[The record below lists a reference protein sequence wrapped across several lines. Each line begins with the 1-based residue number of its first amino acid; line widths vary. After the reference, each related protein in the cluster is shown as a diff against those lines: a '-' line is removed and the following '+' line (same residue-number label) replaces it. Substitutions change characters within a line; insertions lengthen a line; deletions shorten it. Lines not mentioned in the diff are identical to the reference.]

1 MTKNFTFLLVISLLT
16 CSVEVDISVP
26 SFPDISDYFNISDGL
41 TQMTIALNFFG
52 FCLASGFYGPLSD
65 TFGRRKVMLIGN
77 AIMLVG
83 SIGCALAHS
92 IEYLLFSRFIQG
104 IGASTSAVV
113 AFAMVADVYSEEKSA
128 KLVGTMNSLIT
139 VFMSI
144 APIAG
149 GFINESL
156 GWRGNYSVIAVL
168 SIVSWLMLYL
178 WLPET
183 KDKFNPLSYKKIA
196 NDFQT
201 LFTDSRFMLA
211 SLVPSIFFAGWMSFV
226 SCGSFLYMETYDL
239 PIMSYALH
247 QGFVIAVFSGVS
259 LYAGQI
265 LQTIGEK
272 NCVIFGVVFA
282 LVGSI
287 LMISVALVFEKAPYL
302 TSISMLIYSI
312 GAAISYPVIFVKS
325 LQIFPD
331 IKGTASSAIMS
342 MRALLCA
349 GFIAF
354 SSYIYSGKLITVA
367 AMLLTA
373 SVLIV
378 LFSIKLL
385 KALPFATKE
394 QKLI

>member
-1 MTKNFTFLLVISLLT
+1 MTKNFTFLLVVSLLT

-52 FCLASGFYGPLSD
+52 FCLASGVYGPLSD
-65 TFGRRKVMLIGN
+65 AFGRRKVMLIGN

-83 SIGCALAHS
+83 AVGCALAHS

-149 GFINESL
+149 GFINESI
-156 GWRGNYSVIAVL
+156 GWRGNYSVIATL
-168 SIVSWLMLYL
+168 SVASWFMLYL

-183 KDKFNPLSYKKIA
+183 KASFNPLRYNKIIA
-196 NDFQT
+196 DFQT

-239 PIMSYALH
+239 PIMYYALH
-247 QGFVIAVFSGVS
+247 QGCIIAVFSGVS

-272 NCVIFGVVFA
+272 NCV
-282 LVGSI
+282 
-287 LMISVALVFEKAPYL
+287 
-302 TSISMLIYSI
+302 
-312 GAAISYPVIFVKS
+312 FVNT
-325 LQIFPD
+325 LN
-331 IKGTASSAIMS
+331 
-342 MRALLCA
+342 
-349 GFIAF
+349 
-354 SSYIYSGKLITVA
+354 
-367 AMLLTA
+367 
-373 SVLIV
+373 
-378 LFSIKLL
+378 
-385 KALPFATKE
+385 
-394 QKLI
+394 

>member
-1 MTKNFTFLLVISLLT
+1 MTKNFTFLLVVSLLT

-52 FCLASGFYGPLSD
+52 FCLASGVYGPLSD
-65 TFGRRKVMLIGN
+65 AFGRRKVMLIGN

-83 SIGCALAHS
+83 AVGCALAHS

-149 GFINESL
+149 GFINESI
-156 GWRGNYSVIAVL
+156 GWRGNYSVIATL
-168 SIVSWLMLYL
+168 SVASWFMLYL

-183 KDKFNPLSYKKIA
+183 KASFNPLRYNKIIA
-196 NDFQT
+196 DFQT

-211 SLVPSIFFAGWMSFV
+211 SLVPSIFFAGWMRFV
-226 SCGSFLYMETYDL
+226 SFGSFLYMETYDL
-239 PIMSYALH
+239 PIMYYALH
-247 QGFVIAVFSGVS
+247 QGCIIAVFSGVS

-272 NCVIFGVVFA
+272 NCVIFSAIFA
-282 LVGSI
+282 VIGSI
-287 LMISVALVFEKAPYL
+287 LMISVSVLFEQAPYL
-302 TSISMLIYSI
+302 TSISMILYGI
-312 GAAISYPVIFVKS
+312 GAAIGYPVIFAKS

-331 IKGTASSAIMS
+331 IKGTAASAIMA

-354 SSYIYSGKLITVA
+354 SSYVYSGKLITVA
-367 AMLLTA
+367 AMLLIA
-373 SVLIV
+373 SALIA

-385 KALPFATKE
+385 KTLAFATKE